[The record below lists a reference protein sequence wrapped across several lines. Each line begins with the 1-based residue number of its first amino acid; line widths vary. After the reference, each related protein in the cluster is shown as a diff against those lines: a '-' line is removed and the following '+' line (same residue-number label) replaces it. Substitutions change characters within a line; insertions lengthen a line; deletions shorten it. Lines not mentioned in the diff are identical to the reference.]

1 MYPPRPTLAAVFVV
15 ACCGLAAGQ
24 ADKGRTESLARR
36 AADRLQSLH
45 DEADRLATEERT
57 LLGDLRRLELERQ
70 IKSEELRRLDV
81 EIATVTGQLDS
92 LDAQTARLR
101 AEDLAEEPALRA
113 RILNLYKL
121 GSARYLRLLLSTSDV
136 GQIGRAS
143 RVVAAL
149 ADRDRVR
156 AAAHQRRLQEL
167 AASRTAIA
175 ERRQQLKQLRAD
187 AERAKVL
194 TDRAVEAR
202 NGLIRD
208 IDQRRDLNAQLAS
221 ELLTS
226 HQKLQGAIASLGA
239 GGPADPPT
247 LPLRPFKGE
256 LEWPTTGTI
265 RQRFGRPQ
273 ASGAVATGID
283 IAAAE
288 GTLVE
293 AIHDGA
299 VAFAETFAGFGK
311 LIILDHG
318 NQTFSLYGN
327 LNEVGVAR
335 GAHIERGQ
343 PIGTVGVSPTGAAG
357 LYFELRVDGRP
368 VDPLQWLRKR

>member
-1 MYPPRPTLAAVFVV
+1 M
-15 ACCGLAAGQ
+15 
-24 ADKGRTESLARR
+24 
-36 AADRLQSLH
+36 
-45 DEADRLATEERT
+45 
-57 LLGDLRRLELERQ
+57 
-70 IKSEELRRLDV
+70 
-81 EIATVTGQLDS
+81 
-92 LDAQTARLR
+92 
-101 AEDLAEEPALRA
+101 
-113 RILNLYKL
+113 
-121 GSARYLRLLLSTSDV
+121 
-136 GQIGRAS
+136 
-143 RVVAAL
+143 
-149 ADRDRVR
+149 
-156 AAAHQRRLQEL
+156 
-167 AASRTAIA
+167 
-175 ERRQQLKQLRAD
+175 
-187 AERAKVL
+187 

-256 LEWPTTGTI
+256 LEWPTTGTV

-273 ASGAVATGID
+273 ASGAAATGID